1 MTQMP
6 SAHNRRFSA
15 SEAERP
21 DLCTQLEA
29 LLHEVWQQ
37 EAAWRD
43 EDRIDLAARLYREGP
58 DRP

>member
-6 SAHNRRFSA
+6 TARNRRVSP

-29 LLHEVWQQ
+29 LLHEVWQR

-43 EDRIDLAARLYREGP
+43 EDRIDLAARLYREGADQP
-58 DRP
+58 